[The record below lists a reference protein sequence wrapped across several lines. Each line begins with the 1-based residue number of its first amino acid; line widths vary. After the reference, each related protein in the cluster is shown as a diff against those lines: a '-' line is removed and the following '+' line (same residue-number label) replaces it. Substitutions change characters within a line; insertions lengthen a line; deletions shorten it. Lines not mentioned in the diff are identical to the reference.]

1 MLIIKKDEI
10 NHFHFPYDARLERE
24 DFTGIMIYFQKRF
37 HTETLGIL
45 IPADETHINFK
56 RSFEI
61 TLLPNEL
68 VLPNTSN
75 HFDYTVFG
83 VFGVELPLDM
93 DLYPSLDYLV
103 EDADIETPI
112 LHEGLAYQEGLDTNN
127 INDIYK

>member
-10 NHFHFPYDARLERE
+10 NHFHFPYHTDLSRN
-24 DFTGIMIYFQKRF
+24 DFTGILVYFQKRF
-37 HTETLGIL
+37 HTETLAIL
-45 IPADETHINFK
+45 IPAEEVYINFK

-61 TLLPNEL
+61 KLLPNEL

-103 EDADIETPI
+103 ENPDIYTPI
-112 LHEGLAYQEGLDTNN
+112 LHEGLSYQEGVDTNP